1 VTAKSMISTLQVLG
15 FAFCMVIALL
25 ALSGLGDT
33 LHVRYYSKPIEPQDV
48 EEAVE
53 EAVEEVEEVTAK
65 IIEKA
70 MLDLAATLREI
81 DIARA
86 AGQDTKE
93 LQAKAVELAE
103 WIQAN
108 VPDFDG
114 DLINYVLLWE

>member
-1 VTAKSMISTLQVLG
+1 MTTRSMTTMLWPLG
-15 FAFCMVIALL
+15 FAFCAALAL
-25 ALSGLGDT
+25 VALSGLGDT
-33 LHVRYYSKPIEPQDV
+33 PQIQYYSKP
-48 EEAVE
+48 
-53 EAVEEVEEVTAK
+53 EAVEEVEEVTIK
-65 IIEKA
+65 TIEKA

-93 LQAKAVELAE
+93 LQAEAVRLAK

-108 VPDFDG
+108 VPDFNM